1 MIKGRLLP
9 ARIGLTITKTG
20 NAPLA
25 TWHPHFHSVPF
36 NLRYVLKSLE
46 NRLHVLVVDQV
57 QHLLCPK
64 LCSPFEKE
72 LQSFQFKPALCLACQ
87 RCVCQSGQ
95 VKLEGGAEAEALWRS
110 RWKTQCAKKKVKM
123 SLPWEEQIRK
133 YTTCQK
139 KSKLACLGR
148 ADYHWGEV
156 KAVDP
161 KSCHSGHLKKW
172 GFSSSSTVEQK
183 F

>member
-1 MIKGRLLP
+1 MSRVDSPLGNCCYPLYPWFLLVAADSETHHDHLNFCTTCNKNIRYVDTVIKGRLLP

-20 NAPLA
+20 NATLA

-36 NLRYVLKSLE
+36 NLGYVLKSLE

-57 QHLLCPK
+57 KYLLGPQ
-64 LCSPFEKE
+64 LCSPFEKD

-110 RWKTQCAKKKVKM
+110 RWKNNRM
-123 SLPWEEQIRK
+123 
-133 YTTCQK
+133 CQK
-139 KSKLACLGR
+139 N
-148 ADYHWGEV
+148 
-156 KAVDP
+156 
-161 KSCHSGHLKKW
+161 
-172 GFSSSSTVEQK
+172 
-183 F
+183 